1 MRFSGADEET
11 QIIRRR
17 PDLSDPRQKIKRKA
31 DQERKKENCDGQLN
45 DGIIAARGA
54 VTG

>member
-1 MRFSGADEET
+1 MRFSGADEES

-17 PDLSDPRQKIKRKA
+17 PDLSDPRQENQTKSGSG
-31 DQERKKENCDGQLN
+31 KKEENCDGQLN
-45 DGIIAARGA
+45 DGKIAARGA